1 MSNNSFGWDYE
12 EQEREFENIPDG
24 DYRLII
30 RSAEKAFSKD
40 PKNPKKMI
48 KLKLGVSGFSKSIY
62 HYIVFLPN
70 NREITNRNL
79 TNFFRSFGIQGGN
92 FDLTSYV
99 GKMGAGR
106 IETDDKG
113 YEKVRFFLEGQMKDR
128 LPPFKVAEKKEG
140 AKPQVK
146 EEEDDIPF

>member
-1 MSNNSFGWDYE
+1 MSDNSFGWDYE

-99 GKMGAGR
+99 GQVGAGR

-113 YEKVRFFLEGQMKDR
+113 
-128 LPPFKVAEKKEG
+128 
-140 AKPQVK
+140 
-146 EEEDDIPF
+146 